1 MSCDALEEMSAFFS
15 RRCKIYDTVHPA
27 TIDGG
32 PESKQAP
39 ARWLPES
46 TGRLLDLGVGTGLE
60 LEAVFR
66 RFPDVQV
73 IGLDICGDMLNIL
86 REKYPGRRLDLH
98 QVSYLD
104 YDFGFGRYDAA
115 LSVMSLHHYAPL
127 SKRRSTAE
135 SAGP

>member
-1 MSCDALEEMSAFFS
+1 MSCDALEEMCAFFS

-32 PESKQAP
+32 PESKQAS

-73 IGLDICGDMLNIL
+73 TGLDICGDIQNI
-86 REKYPGRRLDLH
+86 
-98 QVSYLD
+98 
-104 YDFGFGRYDAA
+104 
-115 LSVMSLHHYAPL
+115 
-127 SKRRSTAE
+127 TCN
-135 SAGP
+135 